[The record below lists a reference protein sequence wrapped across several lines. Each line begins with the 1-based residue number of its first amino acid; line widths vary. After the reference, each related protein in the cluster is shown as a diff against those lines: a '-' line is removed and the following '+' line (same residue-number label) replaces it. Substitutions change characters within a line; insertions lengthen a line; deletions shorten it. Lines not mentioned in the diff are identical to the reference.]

1 VDWLRRR
8 WQWLVGP
15 VAVGLAALAG
25 WLWPTGDFL
34 ILPGEAVNTAPMVRV
49 ASAPA
54 KPNGGNLLLVTI
66 YSSPANL
73 DEWLFGHVYPHAH
86 LEPARTQLPPN
97 TTYER
102 FRHLE
107 EAMMADSQTA
117 AKVVAL
123 RQLGYT
129 VAEHG
134 EGVVVTSVQRGSAA
148 QVAGIGRGDLLLA
161 IDGQPVNT
169 AGQLVQ
175 LIDGAKPG
183 QTLRV
188 TLKPN
193 NSDAQ
198 REAEVR
204 LQARPND
211 PNRALMGLTPT
222 TYRPSYDF
230 PLQVSIDSKGIIG
243 PSAGL
248 VLALSIMQAASP
260 NDITHG
266 HNVAATGTIDMEGR
280 VGAVGGVTD
289 KVFAAEGHAEYFLVP
304 KADADAARKTA
315 SRMKVVETDSLQQAV
330 DFLKSLA

>member
-1 VDWLRRR
+1 MDWLRRR

-15 VAVGLAALAG
+15 AAVGLAALVG
-25 WLWPTGDFL
+25 WFVPTGDFL
-34 ILPGEAVNTAPMVRV
+34 ILPGEAVNTAPMVQV

-54 KPNGGNLLLVTI
+54 KPRGGSLLLVTI
-66 YSSPANL
+66 YSSPANF

-97 TTYER
+97 TSYER

-107 EAMMADSQTA
+107 EAMMADSQTT

-129 VAEHG
+129 VTEHG
-134 EGVVVTSVQRGSAA
+134 QGAAVTSVQRGSAA
-148 QVAGIGRGDLLLA
+148 EAAGIGRGDLILA
-161 IDGQPVNT
+161 IDGQPVTT
-169 AGQLVQ
+169 ASQLVDR
-175 LIDGAKPG
+175 IDAARPG
-183 QTLRV
+183 QTVRI

-198 REAEVR
+198 KEVEATLR
-204 LQARPND
+204 ARPND
-211 PNRALMGLTPT
+211 PNRALLGVTPE

-230 PLQVSIDSKGIIG
+230 PVPISIDSRGIIG

-248 VLALSIMQAASP
+248 VLTLSIMQAASP
-260 NDITHG
+260 TDITHG
-266 HNVAATGTIDMEGR
+266 HNVAATGTIDLSGR
-280 VGAVGGVTD
+280 VGAVGGVPD
-289 KVFAAEGHAEYFLVP
+289 KVYAAEGRAEYFLVP
-304 KADADAARKTA
+304 KADADTARKTA
-315 SRMKVVETDSLQQAV
+315 TRMKVVETDTLQQAV